1 LLSSCKTSDD
11 KADAY
16 GNFEAT
22 EVTISSE
29 TNGKI
34 MLFTISEGQK
44 LEKGTLVAEVDSTL
58 LWCLNATTYW
68 LPKK

>member
-1 LLSSCKTSDD
+1 MNNIIKKTSASLHSLLFVSMTILLLSSCKTSDD

-29 TNGKI
+29 TNG
-34 MLFTISEGQK
+34 
-44 LEKGTLVAEVDSTL
+44 
-58 LWCLNATTYW
+58 
-68 LPKK
+68 